1 MRIGLNAG
9 LGRNATLN
17 DLLAQFEK
25 AEADGFATV
34 WAASIIGF
42 DALTLLALAGRV
54 TKTIE
59 LGTAVMPTFPRHPTV
74 MAQQALTAQAAS
86 GNRVVLGIGLS
97 HKIVI
102 QDRLGLDFSKPVL
115 HMREYLTVLN
125 GLVSGQ
131 PTHFQGKLY
140 RVQTQVPTQGAT
152 APSILVAALGPK
164 MLKLAGELASGTIIW
179 MGGAKYLSGT
189 AIPQIVQAARD
200 AGRPSPRIVAGLPII
215 VTNKIDEARATASKL
230 YANYG
235 VLPSYRAILDID
247 GAQDP
252 ANVCVIGSEAAVE
265 RQLGRFA
272 EIGVTDFNASP
283 FEAADDQG
291 SRERTYRFLAELAK
305 RGVSA

>member
-1 MRIGLNAG
+1 MRIGLNTG

-17 DLLAQFEK
+17 DLLTQIER
-25 AEADGFATV
+25 AEADGFATA

-42 DALTLLALAGRV
+42 DALMLLALAGRV

-74 MAQQALTAQAAS
+74 MAQQVLTAQAAT

-102 QDRLGLDFSKPVL
+102 EGRLGLDFSKPIL
-115 HMREYLTVLN
+115 HMREYLTVMN
-125 GLVSGQ
+125 GLFTGKPLQ
-131 PTHFQGKLY
+131 FQGKLY
-140 RVQTQVPTQGAT
+140 RVETLVTAQGAT
-152 APSILVAALGPK
+152 SPQILVAALGPK
-164 MLKLAGELASGTIIW
+164 MLKLAGTLASGTIIW
-179 MGGAKYLSGT
+179 MGGAKYLTTT
-189 AIPQIVQAARD
+189 AVPIITEAASK
-200 AGRPSPRIVAGLPII
+200 ANRPAPRIVAGLPIV
-215 VTNKIDEARATASKL
+215 VTNKINEARATASKL

-247 GAQDP
+247 GAPDP
-252 ANVCVIGSEAAVE
+252 ANVCVIGSEAEVE
-265 RQLGRFA
+265 RQLVHFA

-283 FEAADDQG
+283 FEAADDPG
-291 SRERTYRFLAELAK
+291 SRDRTYQFLISLAK